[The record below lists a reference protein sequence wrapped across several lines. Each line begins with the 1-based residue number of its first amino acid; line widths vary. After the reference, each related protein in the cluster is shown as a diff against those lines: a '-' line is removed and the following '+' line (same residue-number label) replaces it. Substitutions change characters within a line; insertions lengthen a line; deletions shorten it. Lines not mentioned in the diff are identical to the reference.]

1 MTTDKAQKI
10 AATLIRQFS
19 RDKHF
24 AISLPKVEDLEV
36 LADILRDD
44 YHCTVVWSLERH
56 KISVYCPPS
65 VVAVV
70 SMDEPELEPKKAVAG
85 KG

>member
-10 AATLIRQFS
+10 AATLIRQFA
-19 RDKHF
+19 REKHF

-36 LADILRDD
+36 LADILREE
-44 YHCTVVWSLERH
+44 YRCTVVWSLQRH
-56 KISVYCPPS
+56 KISVYVPPS
-65 VVAVV
+65 VAAVV
-70 SMDEPELEPKKAVAG
+70 LMEEPEPLPKKAVAG